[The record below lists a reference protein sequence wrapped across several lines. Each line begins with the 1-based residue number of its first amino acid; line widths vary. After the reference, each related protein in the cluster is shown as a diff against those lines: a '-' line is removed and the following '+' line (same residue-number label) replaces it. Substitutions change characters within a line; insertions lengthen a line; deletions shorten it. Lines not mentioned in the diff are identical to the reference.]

1 MKPKP
6 RRMPEATLVPQ
17 PPSHE
22 QRKRSLRMALLL
34 GLLAATFFGGFILMM
49 GLR

>member
-1 MKPKP
+1 MTQPDDTA
-6 RRMPEATLVPQ
+6 RR
-17 PPSHE
+17 
-22 QRKRSLRMALLL
+22 RRSLRLALLL

>member
-1 MKPKP
+1 
-6 RRMPEATLVPQ
+6 MPESRPVQPQ
-17 PPSHE
+17 VDPE